1 MSLCVY
7 LNADGTVTT
16 TTESADVCQGYVL
29 STRTEYAASQA
40 YATFLAIPSQQQVT
54 AAFNVGIAWPV
65 GFYLVAYLTGLL
77 ANFFNEK

>member
-1 MSLCVY
+1 MSQCVY
-7 LNADGTVTT
+7 LNADGSITG

-40 YATFLAIPSQQQVT
+40 TASFLAMPTQEQVT

-65 GFYLVAYLTGLL
+65 FFYLVAWGTGTL
-77 ANFFNEK
+77 ANFFNRK